1 MSATRKN
8 SSNTGATAG
17 MPSAAQISES
27 LTSTLFSADSA
38 AAQSVQA
45 LTLIQQARVT
55 QLSRTAANLKA
66 QFGANDAGVKAAEAA
81 AGAAASTAARVAI
94 VQQEINTASPQA
106 PAKGF
111 VLNGR
116 VYDSN
121 LQPLP
126 GMTVFL
132 VDGNNTYLRQFGFE
146 YTDDTG
152 YFQIVV
158 SDAGNRPPMPN
169 RFFWKSRTLNHDRC
183 ISVRRRFNRTPETR
197 STKRLLFQLVANQL
211 AIHQRL

>member
-1 MSATRKN
+1 
-8 SSNTGATAG
+8 
-17 MPSAAQISES
+17 
-27 LTSTLFSADSA
+27 
-38 AAQSVQA
+38 
-45 LTLIQQARVT
+45 
-55 QLSRTAANLKA
+55 
-66 QFGANDAGVKAAEAA
+66 VKAAEAA

-158 SDAGNRPPMPN
+158 SDAGEQAANAEQI
-169 RFFWKSRTLNHDRC
+169 FLEVADTKSRPVYLSPTPVQPNTGNSLYQKIVIPAGGKPIGDPPKA
-183 ISVRRRFNRTPETR
+183 VRDTAVP
-197 STKRLLFQLVANQL
+197 SKKKKS
-211 AIHQRL
+211 